1 MAIPKGQAPFENVA
15 LPGADGDL
23 VAGHLSSA
31 TKGTQLGQD
40 AKSKFDCFMI
50 IRSVML
56 FLPEPDVLT
65 VLTVCP

>member
-23 VAGHLSSA
+23 VAGQLSSA
-31 TKGTQLGQD
+31 TKGTQLG
-40 AKSKFDCFMI
+40 SKFDCFMI
-50 IRSVML
+50 IRSMML